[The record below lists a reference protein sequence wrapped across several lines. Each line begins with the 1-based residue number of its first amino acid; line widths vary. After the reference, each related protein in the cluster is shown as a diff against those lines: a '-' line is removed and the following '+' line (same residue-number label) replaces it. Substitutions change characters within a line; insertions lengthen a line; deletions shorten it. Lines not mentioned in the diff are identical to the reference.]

1 MVIKCSNKFLV
12 LLNRIAM
19 NKKIKKY
26 LIIAVVIIIACGL
39 YFFLPR
45 SEKSAMVL
53 DTAKVQKGDIATSVT
68 ATGTIEPIKLVE
80 VGTQVSGV
88 ISKIYVDYNSVVKK
102 GEILAELDKN
112 LLNSELENAQAV
124 LLSKQ
129 ADFLNQQRNFNRQKE
144 LWAKQAISKVDWE
157 AAQTTYETAKYAVT
171 SSKAAVFKAQT
182 NLGYA
187 TISSTIDGVVIS
199 RAVEEGQTVAASFST
214 PTLFTIANDLTKM
227 RVIANVDEAD
237 IGDVSEGQRVSFT
250 VDAYPDDEFEGK
262 VVQVRLEATTTSNVV
277 TYEVV
282 IDAPNPDLKLKP
294 GLTANVNIYTME
306 EKDVLKVPSK
316 ALRFNPDPTLLKDIK
331 DLVVEHPIA
340 SDPKDKTKKTV
351 WIKSENKLSPRLITV
366 GVSDGI
372 NTMVKDGLKDGDV
385 IITGISQKMEAGAP
399 KPEASASSG
408 ESSPFMPKRPEGNKK

>member
-1 MVIKCSNKFLV
+1 
-12 LLNRIAM
+12 M

-26 LIIAVVIIIACGL
+26 LIIIVIAIIACVL
-39 YFFLPR
+39 YFFLR
-45 SEKSAMVL
+45 RDEKSATVL
-53 DTAKVQKGDIATSVT
+53 DTIKVEKGDISTSVT

-112 LLNSELENAQAV
+112 LLNSELENAQAN

-129 ADFLNQQRNFNRQKE
+129 ADFLNQQRNYNRQKE
-144 LWAKQAISKVDWE
+144 LWEKQAISKVDWE
-157 AAQTTYETAKYAVT
+157 SAQTTYATAKYAVT

-237 IGDVSEGQRVSFT
+237 IGDVREEQRVSFT
-250 VDAYPDDEFEGK
+250 VDAYPNDEFEGK

-277 TYEVV
+277 TYQVV

-294 GLTANVNIYTME
+294 GLTANINIYTME
-306 EKDVLKVPSK
+306 QKDVLTVSSK
-316 ALRFNPDPTLLKDIK
+316 ALRFNPDPKLLQGVK
-331 DLVVEHPIA
+331 DLTVEHPLQVD
-340 SDPKDKTKKTV
+340 SKDKTKKVV
-351 WIKSENKLSPRLITV
+351 WVKSDNKLLPRLITI
-366 GVSDGI
+366 GASDGI
-372 NTMVKDGLKDGDV
+372 HVMVKEGLTDGEIV
-385 IITGISQKMEAGAP
+385 VTGISQKAEMGSP
-399 KPEASASSG
+399 KSEASEGSG
-408 ESSPFMPKRPEGNKK
+408 ESSPFMPKRPGGGKR

>member
-1 MVIKCSNKFLV
+1 
-12 LLNRIAM
+12 M

-26 LIIAVVIIIACGL
+26 LIIAAVIVIACGL
-39 YFFLPR
+39 YFFLPG
-45 SEKSAMVL
+45 SKKSATVL
-53 DTAKVQKGDIATSVT
+53 DTAKVEKGDVSTSVT

-88 ISKIYVDYNSVVKK
+88 ISKIYVDFNSVVKK
-102 GEILAELDKN
+102 GDILAELDKN
-112 LLNSELENAQAV
+112 LLNSELENAQAN
-124 LLSKQ
+124 LMTNKIELEHE
-129 ADFLNQQRNFNRQKE
+129 QRNYDRQKG
-144 LWAKQAISKVDWE
+144 LWEKQAISKVDWE
-157 AAQTTYETAKYAVT
+157 NAQTSYETAKYAVT

-237 IGDVSEGQRVSFT
+237 IGGVVEGQRVSFT
-250 VDAYPDDEFEGK
+250 VDAYPNDDFDGK

-294 GLTANVNIYTME
+294 GLTASVNIYTME

-316 ALRFNPDPTLLKDIK
+316 ALRFMPNPDLSKEIK
-331 DLVVEHPIA
+331 DLVVEHPIQT
-340 SDPKDKTKKTV
+340 DPKNKNQKLV
-351 WIKSENKLSPRLITV
+351 WVKSDNKLSARLITV

-372 NTMVKDGLKDGDV
+372 LVMVKEGLNEGDV
-385 IITGISQKMEAGAP
+385 IVTGISQKATKGAE
-399 KPEASASSG
+399 PEATAANG
-408 ESSPFMPKRPEGNKK
+408 ESSPFMPKRPGGGGRR